1 MNRIFITHAHKTLP
15 SLLGKDP
22 KNQIQRTETIWSAK
36 FTELLILKYE

>member
-1 MNRIFITHAHKTLP
+1 MNRIFITHAQKTLP

-22 KNQIQRTETIWSAK
+22 KNQIQRTETILSAK